1 MLFVVRMENLKT
13 HSKSLS
19 FIFEKRLVLFIICSK
34 CEKEDKKLSK
44 EQELIE
50 ILKNIGVI
58 KNI

>member
-1 MLFVVRMENLKT
+1 MENLKT

-19 FIFEKRLVLFIICSK
+19 FIFEKILVLFIICSK
-34 CEKEDKKLSK
+34 CEKEDKKLFK

-50 ILKNIGVI
+50 ILKIIGVI